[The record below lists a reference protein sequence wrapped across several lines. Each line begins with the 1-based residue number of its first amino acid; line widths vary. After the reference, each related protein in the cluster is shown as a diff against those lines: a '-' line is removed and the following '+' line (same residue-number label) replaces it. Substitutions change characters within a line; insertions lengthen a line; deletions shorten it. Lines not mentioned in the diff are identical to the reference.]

1 MRTQTMGI
9 KKLRKNKNT
18 MNPKQLVG
26 EKATEYIKDGM
37 IVGLGTGSTAYF
49 AIMKI
54 GELVKNGLNIKGVPT
69 SKQTEELAL
78 SLDIPLLEIAD
89 VTKID
94 ITIDG
99 ADEYDSQKQLIKGGG
114 GALLREKIIA
124 SITDFYIII
133 ADQSKKSDI
142 LGSFALPVE
151 ITPFAKEITLMQ
163 LEKLGCEPKLRE
175 KDGKLFITDNQN
187 YIADCKFS
195 AIANPEE
202 LNQKLNQIPG
212 VVENGLFVNMANIII
227 TEDGNGGVSIK
238 E

>member
-1 MRTQTMGI
+1 MS
-9 KKLRKNKNT
+9 
-18 MNPKQLVG
+18 PKQLVG

-54 GELVKNGLNIKGVPT
+54 GEMVKNGLKINGVPT

-78 SLDIPLLEIAD
+78 SLGIPLLEIAD

-94 ITIDG
+94 VTIDG
-99 ADEYDSQKQLIKGGG
+99 ADEYDPQKQLIKGGG

-133 ADQSKKSDI
+133 ADQSKQSEV

-151 ITPFAKEITLMQ
+151 VTPFAKEITLMQ
-163 LEKLGCEPKLRE
+163 LKNLGCSPVFRE
-175 KDGKLFITDNQN
+175 KDGKLFVTDNQN

-195 AIANPEE
+195 SIENPIE
-202 LNQKLNQIPG
+202 LNQKLNLISG

-227 TEDGNGGVSIK
+227 TEDGKGGVNV
-238 E
+238 EE

>member
-1 MRTQTMGI
+1 MS
-9 KKLRKNKNT
+9 
-18 MNPKQLVG
+18 PKQLVG

-37 IVGLGTGSTAYF
+37 ILGLGTGSTAYF

-54 GELVKNGLNIKGVPT
+54 GEMVKNGLKIKGVPT

-78 SLDIPLLEIAD
+78 SLDIPLLEMAD

-94 ITIDG
+94 VTIDG
-99 ADEYDSQKQLIKGGG
+99 ADEYDPQKQLIKGGG

-133 ADQSKKSDI
+133 ADQSKQSEV

-151 ITPFAKEITLMQ
+151 VTPFAKEITLMQ
-163 LEKLGCEPKLRE
+163 LKNLGCSPVFRE
-175 KDGKLFITDNQN
+175 KDGKLFVTDNQN

-195 AIANPEE
+195 SIENPIE
-202 LNQKLNQIPG
+202 LNQKLNLIPG

-227 TEDGNGGVSIK
+227 TEDGKGGVNV
-238 E
+238 EE

>member
-1 MRTQTMGI
+1 MS
-9 KKLRKNKNT
+9 
-18 MNPKQLVG
+18 PKQLVG

-37 IVGLGTGSTAYF
+37 ILGLGTGSTAYF

-54 GELVKNGLNIKGVPT
+54 GEMVKNGLKIKGVPT

-78 SLDIPLLEIAD
+78 SLDIPLLEMAD

-94 ITIDG
+94 VTIDG
-99 ADEYDSQKQLIKGGG
+99 ADEYDPQKQLIKGGG

-133 ADQSKKSDI
+133 ADQSKQSEV

-151 ITPFAKEITLMQ
+151 VTPFAKEITLMQ
-163 LEKLGCEPKLRE
+163 LKNLGCSPVFRE
-175 KDGKLFITDNQN
+175 KDGKLFVTDNQN

-195 AIANPEE
+195 SIENPIE
-202 LNQKLNQIPG
+202 LNQKLNLISG

-227 TEDGNGGVSIK
+227 TEDGKGGVNV
-238 E
+238 EE

>member
-1 MRTQTMGI
+1 
-9 KKLRKNKNT
+9 

-49 AIMKI
+49 AIIKI
-54 GELVKNGLNIKGVPT
+54 GELVKNGLKIKGVPT

-78 SLDIPLLEIAD
+78 SLDIPLLEMAEI
-89 VTKID
+89 TKID
-94 ITIDG
+94 VTIDG
-99 ADEYDSQKQLIKGGG
+99 ADEYDPQKQLIKGGG

-124 SITDFYIII
+124 SITDFYVII
-133 ADQSKKSDI
+133 ADQSKQSEV

-163 LEKLGCEPKLRE
+163 LKKLGCEPKLRE

-202 LNQKLNQIPG
+202 LNQKLNLIPG

-227 TEDGNGGVSIK
+227 TEDGKGGVNIK

>member
-1 MRTQTMGI
+1 MS
-9 KKLRKNKNT
+9 
-18 MNPKQLVG
+18 PKQLVG

-37 IVGLGTGSTAYF
+37 ILGLGTGSTAYF

-54 GELVKNGLNIKGVPT
+54 GEMVKNGLKIKGVPT

-94 ITIDG
+94 VTIDG
-99 ADEYDSQKQLIKGGG
+99 ADEYDPQKQLIKGGG

-133 ADQSKKSDI
+133 ADQSKQSEV

-151 ITPFAKEITLMQ
+151 VTPFAKEITLMQ
-163 LEKLGCEPKLRE
+163 LKNLGCSPIFRE
-175 KDGKLFITDNQN
+175 KDGKLFVTDNQN

-195 AIANPEE
+195 SIENPIE
-202 LNQKLNQIPG
+202 LNQKLNLISG

-227 TEDGNGGVSIK
+227 TEDGKGGVNV
-238 E
+238 EE